1 MKGDI
6 GHPDLEYTGRDQRDL
21 HRALMDATE
30 REQQAVYERA
40 RFAQRAQ
47 ERLGTADEQ
56 PFVGDDDHAPPW
68 IDRGGRD
75 TREYNDP
82 PGAFDPQREIDAVT
96 APRNPKDAQA
106 LRDGKVP
113 LDLIEHAAEME
124 IARAMHTGAV
134 KYGRRNYCHPDT
146 PIFAT
151 TYAAAVRRHMGAWLA
166 GEDLDPDSGLSHWAH
181 IGANVNVVLGA
192 IAAGTFIDDRAPAE
206 PLAASAR
213 SNAQHSSSVSIG
225 TPIRSG
231 D

>member
-6 GHPDLEYTGRDQRDL
+6 GFPEPDSRDL
-21 HRALMDATE
+21 HRALSAEPLDHSGSPGIARGFATE
-30 REQQAVYERA
+30 GAH
-40 RFAQRAQ
+40 
-47 ERLGTADEQ
+47 L
-56 PFVGDDDHAPPW
+56 FVGDDDHAPPW

-75 TREYNDP
+75 TRAHRIFPDP
-82 PGAFDPQREIDAVT
+82 TTGAMRPAWQTGPLDTPA
-96 APRNPKDAQA
+96 NPKDVQA

-113 LDLIEHAAEME
+113 LDLIEHAAEVE
-124 IARAMHTGAV
+124 IAKAMHTGAM

-146 PIFAT
+146 PIYAT
-151 TYAAAVRRHMGAWLA
+151 TYGAAVRRHMGAWLA

-192 IAAGTFIDDRAPAE
+192 MAAGTFIDDRAPAT
-206 PLAASAR
+206 PLPASSR
-213 SNAQHSSSVSIG
+213 SNAQHSGSVGPG